1 MAIYYVGMYVKT
13 EGMRMDSVYISGR
26 GIVSPLGLNLAE
38 NEAGLRSGK
47 SGIVRVPEFI
57 SNHLDSEVGGMVGE
71 VSAGDLIDRKKLR
84 FCPPTSVMSVIA
96 VAEAL
101 TEAGIPPETAKDH
114 RIAVIGGTASTYA
127 YELYEVTRTYVGSNY
142 RLRNVSPFAVPRAM
156 PSSVVSNLS
165 LIFGLRGESY
175 GISAA
180 CATSA
185 LAVTV
190 GARLVQS
197 GVYDIVIAGGAEC
210 LDWVQ
215 ALGFCACRALSHKYN
230 NEPSRA
236 SRPFD
241 RDRDGFVLAEGAAY
255 VVLESEKSIKARNA
269 RPITRISG
277 CAANSNAVDMVVPDS
292 AAICDV
298 MTMAIRDAGLMPEE
312 IGYVNT
318 HGTSTPVGDP
328 LELNAIRQVLGSNAA
343 VNSTKSQTGHMV
355 SATGAAE
362 IIFTSLMLEKNFLS
376 ANINLENPDD
386 DFGWADLIREVRT
399 GTNIR
404 HAISNSFA
412 FGGSNAS
419 IVLSKVD

>member
-1 MAIYYVGMYVKT
+1 
-13 EGMRMDSVYISGR
+13 MDSVYISGR
-26 GIVSPLGLNLAE
+26 GLVTPLGRNLAE
-38 NEAGLRSGK
+38 NESGLRSGK
-47 SGIVRVPEFI
+47 SGLVRVPEFI
-57 SNHLDSEVGGMVGE
+57 SNHLDSEVGGRVE
-71 VSAGDLIDRKKLR
+71 EISAGDLIDRKKLR

-101 TEAGIPPETAKDH
+101 AEAGISVEEAKNY
-114 RIAVIGGTASTYA
+114 RIAIVGGTASTYA
-127 YELYEVTRTYVGSNY
+127 NELFDVTKTFVDSNY
-142 RLRNVSPFAVPRAM
+142 RLRNVSPFSVPRAM

-185 LAVTV
+185 LAIII
-190 GARLVQS
+190 GARLVES
-197 GVYDIVIAGGAEC
+197 GAYDMVLAGGAEC

-215 ALGFCACRALSHKYN
+215 ALGFCACRALSRKYN
-230 NEPSRA
+230 SEPEKA

-241 RDRDGFVLAEGAAY
+241 RDRDGFVLAEGAAW
-255 VVLESEKSIKARNA
+255 VLLESEKSIKARNA
-269 RPITRISG
+269 RAITKVSG
-277 CAANSNAVDMVVPDS
+277 VGANSNAVDMVVPDS
-292 AAICDV
+292 SAICDV
-298 MTMAIRDAGLMPEE
+298 MTLAIRNAGLTPQE

-328 LELNAIRQVLGSNAA
+328 LELNAVRQLIGENAA
-343 VNSTKSQTGHMV
+343 INSTKSQTGHMV

-362 IIFTSLMLEKNFLS
+362 IIFTSMMLEKEFIS
-376 ANINLENPDD
+376 PTINLENPDEG
-386 DFGWADLIREVRT
+386 FEWADLVRELRT
-399 GTNIR
+399 NTKIK

-419 IVLSKVD
+419 VVLSKVD

>member
-1 MAIYYVGMYVKT
+1 M
-13 EGMRMDSVYISGR
+13 ESVYISGR
-26 GIVSPLGLNLAE
+26 GIVSPLGRGLAE

-47 SGIVRVPEFI
+47 SGLVRVPEFI
-57 SNHLDSEVGGMVGE
+57 SNHLDSEVGGMVGDI
-71 VSAGDLIDRKKLR
+71 SAGDLIDRKKLR
-84 FCPPTSVMSVIA
+84 FCPPTSVMSAIA

-101 TEAGIPPETAKDH
+101 EEAGIPVEEAKNY

-127 YELYEVTRTYVGSNY
+127 TELYDVTRTFVDSNY
-142 RLRNVSPFAVPRAM
+142 RLRNVSPFSVPRAM

-165 LIFGLRGESY
+165 LIFGLRGESF

-185 LAVTV
+185 LAVTTA
-190 GARLVQS
+190 ARLVEA
-197 GVYDIVIAGGAEC
+197 GVYDMVLAGGAEC
-210 LDWVQ
+210 LDWVL

-230 NEPSRA
+230 TEPEKA

-241 RDRDGFVLAEGAAY
+241 RDRDGFVLAEGAAW
-255 VVLESEKSIKARNA
+255 VLLESEKSLKARNA
-269 RPITRISG
+269 KPITKVSG
-277 CAANSNAVDMVVPDS
+277 VGANSNAVDMVVPDS

-298 MTMAIRDAGLMPEE
+298 MTLAIQDAGLSPNE

-328 LELNAIRQVLGSNAA
+328 LELNAIRQLLGENAA
-343 VNSTKSQTGHMV
+343 INSTKSQTGHMV

-362 IIFTSLMLEKNFLS
+362 IIFTSLMLEKDFIS
-376 ANINLENPDD
+376 PTINLENPDE
-386 DFGWADLIREVRT
+386 GMEWADLVREVRT
-399 GTNIR
+399 GTKVK
-404 HAISNSFA
+404 HALSNSFA

-419 IVLSKVD
+419 VVLSKID

>member
-1 MAIYYVGMYVKT
+1 M
-13 EGMRMDSVYISGR
+13 ESVYISGR
-26 GIVSPLGLNLAE
+26 GIVSPLGRGLAE

-47 SGIVRVPEFI
+47 SGLVRVPEFI
-57 SNHLDSEVGGMVGE
+57 SNHLDSEVGGMVGDI
-71 VSAGDLIDRKKLR
+71 SAGDLIDRKKLR
-84 FCPPTSVMSVIA
+84 FCPPTSVMSAIA

-101 TEAGIPPETAKDH
+101 EEAGIPVEEAKNY

-127 YELYEVTRTYVGSNY
+127 TELYDITRTFVDSNY
-142 RLRNVSPFAVPRAM
+142 RLRNVSPFSVPRAM

-165 LIFGLRGESY
+165 LIFGLRGESF

-185 LAVTV
+185 LAVTT
-190 GARLVQS
+190 GARLVEA
-197 GVYDIVIAGGAEC
+197 GIYDMVLAGGAEC
-210 LDWVQ
+210 LDWVL

-230 NEPSRA
+230 TEPEKA

-241 RDRDGFVLAEGAAY
+241 RDRDGFVLAEGAAW
-255 VVLESEKSIKARNA
+255 VLLESEKSLKARNA
-269 RPITRISG
+269 KPITKVSG
-277 CAANSNAVDMVVPDS
+277 VGANSNAVDMVVPDS

-298 MTMAIRDAGLMPEE
+298 MTLAIQDAGLSPQE

-328 LELNAIRQVLGSNAA
+328 LELNAIRQLLGENAA
-343 VNSTKSQTGHMV
+343 INSTKSQTGHMV

-362 IIFTSLMLEKNFLS
+362 IVFTSLMLEKDFIS
-376 ANINLENPDD
+376 PTINLENPDE
-386 DFGWADLIREVRT
+386 GMEWADLVREVRT
-399 GTNIR
+399 GTKVK
-404 HAISNSFA
+404 HALSNSFA

-419 IVLSKVD
+419 VVLSKID

>member
-1 MAIYYVGMYVKT
+1 
-13 EGMRMDSVYISGR
+13 MDSVYISGR
-26 GIVSPLGLNLAE
+26 GLVTPLGRNLAE
-38 NEAGLRSGK
+38 NESGLRSGK
-47 SGIVRVPEFI
+47 SGLVRVPEFI
-57 SNHLDSEVGGMVGE
+57 SNHLDSEVGGRVGDI
-71 VSAGDLIDRKKLR
+71 SAGDLIDRKKLR

-101 TEAGIPPETAKDH
+101 AEAGISVEEAKNY
-114 RIAVIGGTASTYA
+114 RIAIVGGTASTYA
-127 YELYEVTRTYVGSNY
+127 NELYDVTKTFEDSNY
-142 RLRNVSPFAVPRAM
+142 RLRNVSPFSVPRAM

-185 LAVTV
+185 LAIII
-190 GARLVQS
+190 GARLVES
-197 GVYDIVIAGGAEC
+197 GAYDMVLAGGAEC

-215 ALGFCACRALSHKYN
+215 ALGFCACRALSRKYN
-230 NEPSRA
+230 SEPEKA

-241 RDRDGFVLAEGAAY
+241 RDRDGFVLAEGAAW
-255 VVLESEKSIKARNA
+255 VLLESEKSIKARNA
-269 RPITRISG
+269 RAITKVSG
-277 CAANSNAVDMVVPDS
+277 VGANSNAVDMVVPDS

-298 MTMAIRDAGLMPEE
+298 MTMAIRNAGLTPQE

-328 LELNAIRQVLGSNAA
+328 LELNAVRQLIGENAA
-343 VNSTKSQTGHMV
+343 INSTKSQTGHMV

-362 IIFTSLMLEKNFLS
+362 IIFTSMMLEKEFIS
-376 ANINLENPDD
+376 PTINLENPDEG
-386 DFGWADLIREVRT
+386 FEWADLVRELRT
-399 GTNIR
+399 NTKIK

-419 IVLSKVD
+419 VVLSKVD